1 MAKFATNKVTPV
13 TDSIAW
19 VRRASGNV
27 LWQGITKEE
36 LHNLVVECLVS
47 YAAFKDMTIICWYS
61 SSYNACD
68 HHHPAAGLRWNG
80 FVALLTAPPRLSYFL
95 TSTPPSQPDNTYFQV
110 TDTKKII
117 WPQIEK
123 YLLTLCIFCLQPH
136 PSFLHSQTFSKRMP
150 FHSTLPLKRV
160 CDKSYDCG
168 NAVSPLTIFLWKG
181 PQNDHKILE
190 DLIRGSGC
198 VIRFCMLAEYTT
210 ILGPRILWAFSS
222 KSQEFER
229 PLLRGWSCIIR
240 LYLPAG

>member
-110 TDTKKII
+110 TDTIETI

-123 YLLTLCIFCLQPH
+123 YLLTLCIFCLQPY
-136 PSFLHSQTFSKRMP
+136 PSFLHSQI
-150 FHSTLPLKRV
+150 STQYFPRECLFTRPCPWNECVIRVMTVVKQQFCLWRGPLK
-160 CDKSYDCG
+160 
-168 NAVSPLTIFLWKG
+168 N
-181 PQNDHKILE
+181 HKIL
-190 DLIRGSGC
+190 IGGSCC
-198 VIRFCMLAEYTT
+198 VIRFWMLAEYTT
-210 ILGPRILWAFSS
+210 ILGLVFFGLFPS
-222 KSQEFER
+222 KSQNLKGLCSE
-229 PLLRGWSCIIR
+229 
-240 LYLPAG
+240 AGVAS